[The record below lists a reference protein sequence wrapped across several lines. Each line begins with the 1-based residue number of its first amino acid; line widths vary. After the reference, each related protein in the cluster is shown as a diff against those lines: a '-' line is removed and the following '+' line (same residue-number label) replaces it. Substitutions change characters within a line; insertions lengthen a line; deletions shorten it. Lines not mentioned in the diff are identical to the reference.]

1 MTIQSKIK
9 KLNNQTKGA
18 LKMLNSKLLHI
29 AKSQNVNSDFINN
42 TNSYYFVSYN
52 RNGGKTRFYSV
63 GKDFKSVTIYLTAK
77 QAKDLFLI

>member
-1 MTIQSKIK
+1 
-9 KLNNQTKGA
+9 
-18 LKMLNSKLLHI
+18 MLNSKVLHI

-52 RNGGKTRFYSV
+52 RDSGKTRFYSV
-63 GKDFKSVTIYLTAK
+63 SKDFKSVTLRLSEK

>member
-1 MTIQSKIK
+1 
-9 KLNNQTKGA
+9 
-18 LKMLNSKLLHI
+18 MLNSKVQHI

-52 RNGGKTRFYSV
+52 RDSGKTRFYSV
-63 GKDFKSVTIYLTAK
+63 GKDFKIVTIYLTAK

>member
-1 MTIQSKIK
+1 
-9 KLNNQTKGA
+9 
-18 LKMLNSKLLHI
+18 MLNSKLLHI

-52 RNGGKTRFYSV
+52 RNSGKTRFYSV
-63 GKDFKSVTIYLTAK
+63 SKDFKSVTLYLTAK

>member
-52 RNGGKTRFYSV
+52 QNSGKTRFYSV